1 MDNTH
6 RNELPPDPSA
16 DPSGAGGNAPTGA
29 NPEVTNDESSS
40 TSNENTSRTSGS
52 ANNSSGNTNSA
63 GDRSHRTELGIFE
76 RFMDNF
82 LGRGRTTGASTE
94 ARETTTSS
102 NGSRTGSG
110 AEPINAAG
118 DTGPTTT
125 PFISTDSTDS
135 TETADARAIIITVNY
150 VFSDENNPQ
159 NPNRAGSLIMSLPNN
174 SSNRDPLVIQEFIRL
189 ATHMA
194 YTSIVNGLNKE
205 KGITLK
211 KFNSFP
217 HAEKEELEL
226 GEHTNC
232 SICFEGFDK
241 KCESEEEERPR
252 KRRKLEKTLSDE
264 SLSATQGDQDPQQI
278 CIDVPAVERN
288 VSQTQEVESDNT
300 EPQREVDPDLN
311 ETSQAAP
318 LGNSQTPESTES
330 SAQGERKLLA
340 DYTASFDHH
349 AIKMPCGHI
358 FGKDC
363 LFYWLKQH
371 TTCPLCRASVADPET
386 AHSNANSSISMFD
399 LPSNITN
406 LNVNTN
412 TIGSN
417 NVNNASNDEQ
427 ANENS
432 NESSRTTTAF
442 GSIPT
447 RFHYFGLGGT
457 NSTNTPL
464 RRILRSGVG
473 VPERISQ
480 PESSDN
486 SNETNPF
493 SHVYN
498 YLRRQRP
505 NNTQPE
511 PLFPTGMSSRRT
523 ANGIETTSTDNNSN
537 HSEILD
543 FLNLRSLVDDD
554 SPNRPDPETE
564 QDDTN
569 NDTNNDT
576 NDN

>member
-6 RNELPPDPSA
+6 RNEPPPDPSA
-16 DPSGAGGNAPTGA
+16 DPSGTGDNVPTGS
-29 NPEVTNDESSS
+29 NPEVTNDESN
-40 TSNENTSRTSGS
+40 SNENTSRASGS
-52 ANNSSGNTNSA
+52 ANSSSGNTNSA

-94 ARETTTSS
+94 ARETTTSG
-102 NGSRTGSG
+102 NDSRTGSDTR
-110 AEPINAAG
+110 NAVG

-217 HAEKEELEL
+217 HAEKDELEL
-226 GEHTNC
+226 SELTNC
-232 SICFEGFDK
+232 SICFENFDK
-241 KCESEEEERPR
+241 KREYEEEERPA
-252 KRRKLEKTLSDE
+252 KRRKLNKQDE
-264 SLSATQGDQDPQQI
+264 SLSTTQGVQGPHHI
-278 CIDVPAVERN
+278 CDDPAVERD
-288 VSQTQEVESDNT
+288 VSQTQEAENDST
-300 EPQREVDPDLN
+300 EPQREVFPGLN

-318 LGNSQTPESTES
+318 LGNSTPGSTES
-330 SAQGERKLLA
+330 SAQDDRKLLA
-340 DYTASFDHH
+340 DYTTNFDHR

-363 LFYWLKQH
+363 LFHWLKQH
-371 TTCPLCRASVADPET
+371 TTCPLCRASVAEPET
-386 AHSNANSSISMFD
+386 ADSNANSSISMFD
-399 LPSNITN
+399 VPSNITN

-412 TIGSN
+412 TNGSN

-427 ANENS
+427 ANEDS

-447 RFHYFGLGGT
+447 RFHYFGLGGA

-473 VPERISQ
+473 LPERISQ

-486 SNETNPF
+486 SSETNPF

-511 PLFPTGMSSRRT
+511 PLFPTGMASRRT
-523 ANGIETTSTDNNSN
+523 ANGIETTSSDNNSN

-554 SPNRPDPETE
+554 PPNRPDPETE

-569 NDTNNDT
+569 NDTNNS
-576 NDN
+576 